1 MNVRISVIV
10 ENTTDRA
17 TLLAEHGLAYWI
29 ESNGKLVLFDTGQG
43 LTLVS
48 NAFKLGIPLFE
59 ASAIVLSHGHYDHTG
74 GLAAALRNNTKGRV
88 FAHPAAIDDKF
99 ARTNTGVVK
108 TVGFPFESKRCLRQ
122 RSHLWVKTERPTAVW
137 EGLMVTGPIPR
148 RTDFEDTGG
157 PFYLDAQCQRPDPLV
172 DDQALFFE
180 TPQGT
185 VVLLGCA
192 HAGVINTLR
201 YVLAL
206 TDNRPLH
213 AVLGGMH
220 LVHASTERVSRTT
233 EEFQRLGVEI
243 LGPAHCTGRSA
254 VAALSSAFPGQILA
268 CDVGSQF
275 EFEVLPPKPDVTSV
289 NGQQRS
295 SAATSQSMVGA
306 SVQS

>member
-1 MNVRISVIV
+1 M
-10 ENTTDRA
+10 
-17 TLLAEHGLAYWI
+17 
-29 ESNGKLVLFDTGQG
+29 
-43 LTLVS
+43 
-48 NAFKLGIPLFE
+48 
-59 ASAIVLSHGHYDHTG
+59 
-74 GLAAALRNNTKGRV
+74 
-88 FAHPAAIDDKF
+88 
-99 ARTNTGVVK
+99 
-108 TVGFPFESKRCLRQ
+108 
-122 RSHLWVKTERPTAVW
+122 
-137 EGLMVTGPIPR
+137 
-148 RTDFEDTGG
+148 DFEDTGG

-220 LVHASTERVSRTT
+220 LVHASTERVSRTI
-233 EEFQRLGVEI
+233 EEFKWLGVEM

-268 CDVGSQF
+268 CNVGSQF
-275 EFEVLPPKPDVTSV
+275 EFEVLLPKPDVTPTNDRECSP
-289 NGQQRS
+289 
-295 SAATSQSMVGA
+295 AATSQGTAGA
-306 SVQS
+306 GVQS